1 MIEDIGP
8 ILRHWP
14 YNQDNSIRKIIDPNG
29 AEKIQVRVDQGAFQ
43 GILQME
49 LDGRPDGRTVHDMPF
64 ILDHYRSTLDDHIR
78 EHGTENGFQLTQ
90 SHCRELFDESR
101 QIYERYVFL
110 LQIQDYD
117 RVIRDT
123 ERNMDLFRFVNRYA
137 SDEKDRINL
146 EKWWPYILRIHAI
159 ARVMIATQDEDY
171 ESGIQIIRDVLSK
184 IEALEEIDA
193 EEFHVEKRRSSKA
206 LGELLEELEQKRPL
220 TEAERLKKDLLS
232 AIEQEEFE
240 KAADLRDRIQKIEQ
254 NDKM

>member
-1 MIEDIGP
+1 
-8 ILRHWP
+8 
-14 YNQDNSIRKIIDPNG
+14 
-29 AEKIQVRVDQGAFQ
+29 
-43 GILQME
+43 
-49 LDGRPDGRTVHDMPF
+49 
-64 ILDHYRSTLDDHIR
+64 
-78 EHGTENGFQLTQ
+78 
-90 SHCRELFDESR
+90 
-101 QIYERYVFL
+101 
-110 LQIQDYD
+110 
-117 RVIRDT
+117 
-123 ERNMDLFRFVNRYA
+123 
-137 SDEKDRINL
+137 
-146 EKWWPYILRIHAI
+146 
-159 ARVMIATQDEDY
+159 MIATQDEDY